1 MDEKA
6 LLEWKEAHADVYSK
20 FKQDLEEQLLK
31 PYHQTILDL
40 GDGNAE
46 SLQSIIAN
54 LYAVSSK
61 DGFDIEKLYTKAVE
75 SGDVSAYCLCC
86 YLQFDNCADRLA
98 DALADKAEK
107 PDAQE
112 IMDAVQDYKWF
123 YKQNRKQEEPKITAD
138 ELNILSLRRWHY
150 GHPEEYKE
158 FTATFQKAY
167 DGDMT
172 FIQTNFFFFLM
183 EMFSTKGVKGMMKIV
198 ASLFPGNMHYQQSLM
213 GSDDNPLKG
222 RLSEMLDS
230 SLNNEA
236 IRERLLHKNPYLF
249 SLYYWII
256 FDNGFLHAA
265 DLISQTF
272 LKPESPYWEKLI
284 GRRCVETLIGA
295 SINKAHYSKAQWKEV
310 TQKLKKGEAKQV
322 IDAALLE
329 VQGRRWRK
337 STYVILEE
345 MLPSEDAT
353 ILLGEIQKVLSE
365 WKQVDDADFILP
377 YIFAALV
384 KGCLTN
390 EEYNYR
396 TFHAAMREKFPDYH
410 ICEGFNWV
418 EAVYNAIVSEDNS
431 GNLDVSDAQ
440 IRRGRKYATGIK
452 LRLLSAQSI
461 PISTKLTRMLTSGI
475 LFSFLQC

>member
-6 LLEWKEAHADVYSK
+6 LLGWKEAHADVYSK

-40 GDGNAE
+40 GDGYAE
-46 SLQSIIAN
+46 SLQSVMAN
-54 LYAVSSK
+54 FAAISTE
-61 DGFDIEKLYTKAVE
+61 DGFDIDKLYTKAVE

-86 YLQFDNCADRLA
+86 YLQFDDGADRLA
-98 DALADKAEK
+98 KAIEEKSEK
-107 PDAQE
+107 PDTQE
-112 IMDAVQDYKWF
+112 ILDAVEDYKRF
-123 YKQNRKQEEPKITAD
+123 YEQNRKQEESKITAD

-150 GHPEEYKE
+150 DHPEEYKE

-172 FIQTNFFFFLM
+172 FIQTNFFFLM

-198 ASLFPGNMHYQQSLM
+198 ASLFPGNKHYQQSLM
-213 GSDDNPLKG
+213 GNDENPLKG

-230 SLNNEA
+230 TLNNEA

-265 DLISQTF
+265 DLISHTF
-272 LKPESPYWEKLI
+272 LKPESPYWEKVI
-284 GRRCVETLIGA
+284 GKRCVETLIGA
-295 SINKAHYSKAQWKEV
+295 SIDKAHYSKAQWKEV
-310 TQKLKKGEAKQV
+310 TQKLKKGETKQV

-329 VQGRRWRK
+329 VQGRRGRK

-345 MLPSEDAT
+345 MLPPEDAT
-353 ILLGEIQKVLSE
+353 ILIGEIKKVLSE
-365 WKQVDDADFILP
+365 WKQVDDADIILP

-384 KGCLTN
+384 IGGLIN
-390 EEYNYR
+390 GDYNYR
-396 TFHAAMREKFPDYH
+396 TFHAAMRERFPDYH
-410 ICEGFNWV
+410 IREGFNWV

-452 LRLLSAQSI
+452 LRLLSAI
-461 PISTKLTRMLTSGI
+461 NPNIN
-475 LFSFLQC
+475 

>member
-1 MDEKA
+1 MNEKA
-6 LLEWKEAHADVYSK
+6 LLDWKEANEEVYSK
-20 FKQDLEEQLLK
+20 FRQDLEEQLLK

-46 SLQSIIAN
+46 SLQSVIAN
-54 LYAVSSK
+54 LHAVSSK
-61 DGFDIEKLYTKAVE
+61 DGFDIEKLYTKAVQ

-86 YLQFDNCADRLA
+86 YLQFDNGADRLA

-107 PDAQE
+107 PDTQE
-112 IMDAVQDYKWF
+112 ILDAAEDYKRF
-123 YKQNRKQEEPKITAD
+123 YEQNRKLEESKIKTD

-150 GHPEEYKE
+150 DHPEEYKE
-158 FTATFQKAY
+158 FTATFQKAC

-172 FIQTNFFFFLM
+172 FIQTNFFFLM
-183 EMFSTKGVKGMMKIV
+183 EMFSTKGVKGLMKIV
-198 ASLFPGNMHYQQSLM
+198 ASLFPGNKHYQQSLM
-213 GSDDNPLKG
+213 GNDDNPLKG

-272 LKPESPYWEKLI
+272 LKPESPYWEKVI
-284 GRRCVETLIGA
+284 GKRCVETLIGA
-295 SINKAHYSKAQWKEV
+295 SIDKAHYSKAQWKEV

-329 VQGRRWRK
+329 VEGRRGRK

-345 MLPSEDAT
+345 MLPPEDAT

-365 WKQVDDADFILP
+365 WKQVDDGDIILP

-396 TFHAAMREKFPDYH
+396 TFHAAMREKFPDYR
-410 ICEGFNWV
+410 IREGFNWA

-452 LRLLSAQSI
+452 LRLLSAI
-461 PISTKLTRMLTSGI
+461 NPNIN
-475 LFSFLQC
+475 

>member
-1 MDEKA
+1 MEEKM
-6 LLEWKEAHADVYSK
+6 LLEWKEAHAEVYAK
-20 FKQDLEEQLLK
+20 FKEDLEGQLQK
-31 PYHQTILDL
+31 PYHQNILDL

-46 SLQSIIAN
+46 PLQSAITN
-54 LYAVSSK
+54 LVSVSSE
-61 DGFDIEKLYTKAVE
+61 DGFDLDKLYTKAVE
-75 SGDVSAYCLCC
+75 SGDASVYCLC
-86 YLQFDNCADRLA
+86 YYFLFDNGEDRLA
-98 DALADKAEK
+98 DAIADKVER

-112 IMDAVQDYKWF
+112 IMDAVQEYRRF
-123 YKQNRKQEEPKITAD
+123 YKQNRKQEVVEITTD
-138 ELNILSLRRWHY
+138 EQNILSLRRWHY
-150 GHPEEYKE
+150 DHPEEYKE
-158 FTATFQKAY
+158 FTDTFQKAY

-172 FIQTNFFFFLM
+172 FIQTNFFFLM

-198 ASLFPGNMHYQQSLM
+198 ASLLPGNMHYQQSLM
-213 GSDDNPLKG
+213 GNDDNPLKG

-236 IRERLLHKNPYLF
+236 IRKRLLHKNPYLF

-272 LKPESPYWEKLI
+272 LKPESPYWEKVI
-284 GRRCVETLIGA
+284 GKRCVETLIGA
-295 SINKAHYSKAQWKEV
+295 SIDKAHYSKAQWKEV

-329 VQGRRWRK
+329 MQGRRGRK

-345 MLPSEDAT
+345 MLPSGEVPVL
-353 ILLGEIQKVLSE
+353 ISEIQKVLSE
-365 WKQVDDADFILP
+365 WKQVDDADIILP

-396 TFHAAMREKFPDYH
+396 TFHAAMKEKFPDYH
-410 ICEGFNWV
+410 IREGFNWA

-452 LRLLSAQSI
+452 LRLLSAI
-461 PISTKLTRMLTSGI
+461 NPNIN
-475 LFSFLQC
+475 

>member
-1 MDEKA
+1 MYCGFMDEKA
-6 LLEWKEAHADVYSK
+6 LLGWKEAHADVYSK

-40 GDGNAE
+40 GDGYAE
-46 SLQSIIAN
+46 SLQSVMAN
-54 LYAVSSK
+54 FAAISTE
-61 DGFDIEKLYTKAVE
+61 DGFDIDKLYTKAVE

-86 YLQFDNCADRLA
+86 YLQFDDGADRLA
-98 DALADKAEK
+98 KAIEEKSEK
-107 PDAQE
+107 PDTQE
-112 IMDAVQDYKWF
+112 ILDAVEDYKRF
-123 YKQNRKQEEPKITAD
+123 YEQNHKQEESKITAD

-150 GHPEEYKE
+150 DHPEEYKE
-158 FTATFQKAY
+158 FMATFQKAY

-172 FIQTNFFFFLM
+172 FIQTNFFFLM

-198 ASLFPGNMHYQQSLM
+198 ASLFPGNKHYQQSLM
-213 GSDDNPLKG
+213 GNDENPLKG

-230 SLNNEA
+230 TLNNEA

-265 DLISQTF
+265 DLISHTF
-272 LKPESPYWEKLI
+272 LKPESPYWEKVI
-284 GRRCVETLIGA
+284 GKRCVETLIGA
-295 SINKAHYSKAQWKEV
+295 SIDKAHYSKAQWKEV
-310 TQKLKKGEAKQV
+310 TQKLKKGETKQV

-329 VQGRRWRK
+329 VQGRRGRK

-345 MLPSEDAT
+345 MLPPEDAT
-353 ILLGEIQKVLSE
+353 ILIGEIKKVLSE
-365 WKQVDDADFILP
+365 WKQVDDADIILP

-384 KGCLTN
+384 IGGLIN
-390 EEYNYR
+390 GDYNYR
-396 TFHAAMREKFPDYH
+396 TFHAAMRERFPDYH
-410 ICEGFNWV
+410 IREGFNWV

-452 LRLLSAQSI
+452 LRLLSAI
-461 PISTKLTRMLTSGI
+461 NPNIN
-475 LFSFLQC
+475 

>member
-6 LLEWKEAHADVYSK
+6 LLGWKEAHADVYSK

-46 SLQSIIAN
+46 SLQSVMAN
-54 LYAVSSK
+54 FAAISTE
-61 DGFDIEKLYTKAVE
+61 DGFDIDKLYTKAVE
-75 SGDVSAYCLCC
+75 SDDVSAYCLCC
-86 YLQFDNCADRLA
+86 YLQFDDGVDRLA
-98 DALADKAEK
+98 KAIEEKSEK
-107 PDAQE
+107 PDTRE
-112 IMDAVQDYKWF
+112 ILDAVEDYKRF
-123 YKQNRKQEEPKITAD
+123 YEQNRKQEESKITSD

-150 GHPEEYKE
+150 DHPEEYKE
-158 FTATFQKAY
+158 FTTTFQKAY
-167 DGDMT
+167 EGDMT
-172 FIQTNFFFFLM
+172 FIQTNFFFLM
-183 EMFSTKGVKGMMKIV
+183 EMFSTKGVKGIMKIV
-198 ASLFPGNMHYQQSLM
+198 ASLFPGNKHYQQSLM
-213 GSDDNPLKG
+213 GSDENPLKG

-265 DLISQTF
+265 DLISHTF

-295 SINKAHYSKAQWKEV
+295 SIDKAHYSKAQWKEV
-310 TQKLKKGEAKQV
+310 TQKLKKGETKQV

-329 VQGRRWRK
+329 VQGRRGRK
-337 STYVILEE
+337 STFVLLEE
-345 MLPSEDAT
+345 MLPPEDVT
-353 ILLGEIQKVLSE
+353 ILIGEIKKVLSE
-365 WKQVDDADFILP
+365 WKQVDDADIILP
-377 YIFAALV
+377 YILVALV
-384 KGCLTN
+384 KGGLTN
-390 EEYNYR
+390 GEYNYR
-396 TFHAAMREKFPDYH
+396 TFHAAMSEKFPNFH
-410 ICEGFNWV
+410 INEGFNWV

-440 IRRGRKYATGIK
+440 IRRGRKYARDIK
-452 LRLLSAQSI
+452 LRLLSTI
-461 PISTKLTRMLTSGI
+461 NPNIN
-475 LFSFLQC
+475 

>member
-6 LLEWKEAHADVYSK
+6 LLDWKEANEEVYSK
-20 FKQDLEEQLLK
+20 FKEDLEEQLLK
-31 PYHQTILDL
+31 PYHQNILDL

-46 SLQSIIAN
+46 SLQAVISN
-54 LYAVSSK
+54 LDAVSSM
-61 DGFDIEKLYTKAVE
+61 DGFDIDKLYAKAVE

-86 YLQFDNCADRLA
+86 YLQFDDGADRLA
-98 DALADKAEK
+98 HALADKAEK
-107 PDAQE
+107 PDVQE
-112 IMDAVQDYKWF
+112 ILDAVEDYKRF
-123 YKQNRKQEEPKITAD
+123 YKQDRKQEEPKITAD

-150 GHPEEYKE
+150 DHPEEYKE

-172 FIQTNFFFFLM
+172 FIQTNFFFLM
-183 EMFSTKGVKGMMKIV
+183 EMFSAKGVKGMMKIV
-198 ASLFPGNMHYQQSLM
+198 AALFPGNKHYQQNLM

-230 SLNNEA
+230 SLKNEA

-284 GRRCVETLIGA
+284 GWRCVEALIGA
-295 SINKAHYSKAQWKEV
+295 SIDKARYSKSQWKEI

-322 IDAALLE
+322 IEATLLE
-329 VQGRRWRK
+329 VQGRRGRK
-337 STYVILEE
+337 NTFVLLEDMFPEEYVPILI
-345 MLPSEDAT
+345 DAIKNELAEWKKVDDTDT
-353 ILLGEIQKVLSE
+353 IL
-365 WKQVDDADFILP
+365 A

-384 KGCLTN
+384 MGGLTN
-390 EEYNYR
+390 ANYSYHA
-396 TFHAAMREKFPDYH
+396 FHAAMREKFPDYH
-410 ICEGFNWV
+410 IKQGFDFV
-418 EAVYNAIVSEDNS
+418 EALYNAIISEDFEYNT
-431 GNLDVSDAQ
+431 NISDKQ
-440 IRRGRKYATGIK
+440 VKRGQKYTTYIK
-452 LRLLSAQSI
+452 HHLLSAINSNI
-461 PISTKLTRMLTSGI
+461 E
-475 LFSFLQC
+475 

>member
-1 MDEKA
+1 MDKKA
-6 LLEWKEAHADVYSK
+6 LLDWKEANKDVYSK

-46 SLQSIIAN
+46 SLQSVIAN
-54 LYAVSSK
+54 FAAISTEN
-61 DGFDIEKLYTKAVE
+61 GFDIDKLYTKAVE

-86 YLQFDNCADRLA
+86 YLQFDNGADRLA

-112 IMDAVQDYKWF
+112 ILDAVEDYKRF
-123 YKQNRKQEEPKITAD
+123 YEQNSKQEESKITAD

-150 GHPEEYKE
+150 DHPEEYKE

-172 FIQTNFFFFLM
+172 FIQTNFFFLM

-198 ASLFPGNMHYQQSLM
+198 ASLFPGNKHYQQSLM
-213 GSDDNPLKG
+213 GNDDNPLKG

-236 IRERLLHKNPYLF
+236 IRERLLYKNPYLF

-284 GRRCVETLIGA
+284 GRRCVEALIGA
-295 SINKAHYSKAQWKEV
+295 SIDKAHY
-310 TQKLKKGEAKQV
+310 

-329 VQGRRWRK
+329 VQGRRGRK

-345 MLPSEDAT
+345 MLPPEDAT
-353 ILLGEIQKVLSE
+353 ILIGEIQKVLSE
-365 WKQVDDADFILP
+365 WKQVDDADIILP
-377 YIFAALV
+377 YIFAALM
-384 KGCLTN
+384 KGSLTN

-410 ICEGFNWV
+410 IREGFNWA

-452 LRLLSAQSI
+452 LRLLSAI
-461 PISTKLTRMLTSGI
+461 NPNIN
-475 LFSFLQC
+475 

>member
-6 LLEWKEAHADVYSK
+6 LLGWKEAHADVYSK
-20 FKQDLEEQLLK
+20 FKQGLEEQLLK

-46 SLQSIIAN
+46 SLQSVIAN
-54 LYAVSSK
+54 FDAISTE
-61 DGFDIEKLYTKAVE
+61 DGFDIDKLYTKAVE

-86 YLQFDNCADRLA
+86 YLQFDDGADRLA
-98 DALADKAEK
+98 KAIEEK
-107 PDAQE
+107 SENPDTQE
-112 IMDAVQDYKWF
+112 ILDAVEDYKRF
-123 YKQNRKQEEPKITAD
+123 YEQNRKQEETKITAD

-150 GHPEEYKE
+150 DHPEEYKE

-167 DGDMT
+167 NGDMT
-172 FIQTNFFFFLM
+172 FIQTNFFFLM

-198 ASLFPGNMHYQQSLM
+198 ASLFPGNKHYQQSLM
-213 GSDDNPLKG
+213 GSDENLLKG
-222 RLSEMLDS
+222 RLSEMLES

-284 GRRCVETLIGA
+284 GKRCVETLIGA
-295 SINKAHYSKAQWKEV
+295 SIDKAHYSKAQWKEV
-310 TQKLKKGEAKQV
+310 TQKLKKGETKQV

-329 VQGRRWRK
+329 VQGRRGRK

-345 MLPSEDAT
+345 MLPPEDVI
-353 ILLGEIQKVLSE
+353 ILIGEIKKVLSE
-365 WKQVDDADFILP
+365 WKQVDDADIILP

-384 KGCLTN
+384 IGGLIN
-390 EEYNYR
+390 GDYNYR
-396 TFHAAMREKFPDYH
+396 TFHAAMRERFPDYH
-410 ICEGFNWV
+410 IREGFNWP

-452 LRLLSAQSI
+452 LRLLSAI
-461 PISTKLTRMLTSGI
+461 NPNIN
-475 LFSFLQC
+475 

>member
-61 DGFDIEKLYTKAVE
+61 DGFDIEKLYKKAVQ
-75 SGDVSAYCLCC
+75 SSDVSAYCLCC
-86 YLQFDNCADRLA
+86 YLQFDNGADRLA

-107 PDAQE
+107 TDTQE
-112 IMDAVQDYKWF
+112 ILDAVEDFKRF
-123 YKQNRKQEEPKITAD
+123 YEQNSKQEETKITAD

-150 GHPEEYKE
+150 DHPEEYKE
-158 FTATFQKAY
+158 FTATFLKAY

-172 FIQTNFFFFLM
+172 FIQTNFFFLM

-198 ASLFPGNMHYQQSLM
+198 ASLFPGNKHYQQSLM
-213 GSDDNPLKG
+213 GNDDNPLKG

-236 IRERLLHKNPYLF
+236 IRERLFHKNPYLF

-272 LKPESPYWEKLI
+272 LKPESHYWEKVI
-284 GRRCVETLIGA
+284 GRRCVEALIGA
-295 SINKAHYSKAQWKEV
+295 SIDKAHYSKAQWKEV
-310 TQKLKKGEAKQV
+310 TQKLKKGEVKQI

-329 VQGRRWRK
+329 VQGRRGRK

-345 MLPSEDAT
+345 MLPPEDAT
-353 ILLGEIQKVLSE
+353 ILIGEIQKVLSE
-365 WKQVDDADFILP
+365 WKQVDDADIILP
-377 YIFAALV
+377 YIFAALM
-384 KGCLTN
+384 KGSLTN

-410 ICEGFNWV
+410 IREGFNWA

-452 LRLLSAQSI
+452 LRLLSAI
-461 PISTKLTRMLTSGI
+461 NPNIN
-475 LFSFLQC
+475 

>member
-6 LLEWKEAHADVYSK
+6 LLEWKEANADVYSK

-31 PYHQTILDL
+31 PYHQTIVDL

-46 SLQSIIAN
+46 SLQSVIAN

-86 YLQFDNCADRLA
+86 YLQFDNGADRLA

-112 IMDAVQDYKWF
+112 ILDAVEDYKRF
-123 YKQNRKQEEPKITAD
+123 YEQNSKQEEPKITAD

-150 GHPEEYKE
+150 DHPEEYKE
-158 FTATFQKAY
+158 FTATFLKAY

-172 FIQTNFFFFLM
+172 FIQTNFFFLM

-198 ASLFPGNMHYQQSLM
+198 ASLFPGNKHYQQSLM
-213 GSDDNPLKG
+213 GNDDNPLKG

-265 DLISQTF
+265 DLISRTF
-272 LKPESPYWEKLI
+272 LKPESPYWEKVI
-284 GRRCVETLIGA
+284 GKRCVETLIGA
-295 SINKAHYSKAQWKEV
+295 SIDKAHYSKAQWKEV

-329 VQGRRWRK
+329 VQGCRGRK

-345 MLPSEDAT
+345 MLPSGEVPVL
-353 ILLGEIQKVLSE
+353 ISEIQKVLSE
-365 WKQVDDADFILP
+365 WKQVDDADIILP

-384 KGCLTN
+384 TGGLIN
-390 EEYNYR
+390 GDYNYR

-410 ICEGFNWV
+410 IREGFNWV
-418 EAVYNAIVSEDNS
+418 EAVYNAIMSEDNS

-440 IRRGRKYATGIK
+440 IRRGRKYARDIK
-452 LRLLSAQSI
+452 LRLLSAI
-461 PISTKLTRMLTSGI
+461 NPNIN
-475 LFSFLQC
+475 

>member
-6 LLEWKEAHADVYSK
+6 LSGWKEAHADVYSK

-46 SLQSIIAN
+46 SLQSVMAN
-54 LYAVSSK
+54 FAAISTE
-61 DGFDIEKLYTKAVE
+61 DGFDIDKLYTKAVE
-75 SGDVSAYCLCC
+75 SDDVYAYCLCC
-86 YLQFDNCADRLA
+86 YLQFDDGAGRLA
-98 DALADKAEK
+98 KAIEEK
-107 PDAQE
+107 SENPDTQE
-112 IMDAVQDYKWF
+112 ILDAVEDYKRF
-123 YKQNRKQEEPKITAD
+123 YEQNRKQEESKITSD

-150 GHPEEYKE
+150 DHPEEYKE
-158 FTATFQKAY
+158 FTTTFQKAY

-172 FIQTNFFFFLM
+172 FIQTNFFFLM

-198 ASLFPGNMHYQQSLM
+198 ASLFPGNKHYQQSLM
-213 GSDDNPLKG
+213 GSDENPLKG

-284 GRRCVETLIGA
+284 GRRCVEALIGA
-295 SINKAHYSKAQWKEV
+295 SIDKARYSKSQWKEV
-310 TQKLKKGEAKQV
+310 TQKLKKGETKQV
-322 IDAALLE
+322 IDAALIE
-329 VQGRRWRK
+329 VQGRRGRK
-337 STYVILEE
+337 STYVLLEE
-345 MLPSEDAT
+345 MLPPEDT
-353 ILLGEIQKVLSE
+353 TTLIGEIQKVLSE
-365 WKQVDDADFILP
+365 WKQVDDADIILP

-384 KGCLTN
+384 KGGLTN
-390 EEYNYR
+390 GDYNYR

-410 ICEGFNWV
+410 ISKGFNWA

-452 LRLLSAQSI
+452 LRLLSAI
-461 PISTKLTRMLTSGI
+461 NPNIN
-475 LFSFLQC
+475 

>member
-1 MDEKA
+1 MDEKV
-6 LLEWKEAHADVYSK
+6 LSDWKEAHADVYSK
-20 FKQDLEEQLLK
+20 FKQNLEEQLLK

-46 SLQSIIAN
+46 SSQSVIAN
-54 LYAVSSK
+54 FAAISTE
-61 DGFDIEKLYTKAVE
+61 DGFDIDKLYTKAVE

-86 YLQFDNCADRLA
+86 YLQFDDGADQLA
-98 DALADKAEK
+98 KAIEEK
-107 PDAQE
+107 SENPDTQE
-112 IMDAVQDYKWF
+112 ILDAVEDYKRF
-123 YKQNRKQEEPKITAD
+123 YEQNRKEEESKTTAD

-150 GHPEEYKE
+150 DHPEEYKE
-158 FTATFQKAY
+158 FTDTFQKAY

-172 FIQTNFFFFLM
+172 FIQTNFFFLM

-198 ASLFPGNMHYQQSLM
+198 ASLFPGNKHYQQSLM
-213 GSDDNPLKG
+213 GSDENPLKG
-222 RLSEMLDS
+222 RMSELLDS

-265 DLISQTF
+265 DLISHTF

-295 SINKAHYSKAQWKEV
+295 SIDKAHYSKAQWKEV
-310 TQKLKKGEAKQV
+310 TQKLKKGETKQV

-329 VQGRRWRK
+329 VQGRRGRK

-345 MLPSEDAT
+345 MLPPEDVT
-353 ILLGEIQKVLSE
+353 ILIGEIKKVLSE
-365 WKQVDDADFILP
+365 WKQVDDADIILP

-384 KGCLTN
+384 IGGLIN
-390 EEYNYR
+390 GDYNYR
-396 TFHAAMREKFPDYH
+396 TFHAAMRERFPDYH
-410 ICEGFNWV
+410 IREGFNWV
-418 EAVYNAIVSEDNS
+418 EAVYNAIVSEDNC

-440 IRRGRKYATGIK
+440 IRRGRRYARDIK
-452 LRLLSAQSI
+452 LRLLSAI
-461 PISTKLTRMLTSGI
+461 NPNID
-475 LFSFLQC
+475 

>member
-1 MDEKA
+1 MN
-6 LLEWKEAHADVYSK
+6 
-20 FKQDLEEQLLK
+20 
-31 PYHQTILDL
+31 
-40 GDGNAE
+40 G
-46 SLQSIIAN
+46 
-54 LYAVSSK
+54 
-61 DGFDIEKLYTKAVE
+61 
-75 SGDVSAYCLCC
+75 
-86 YLQFDNCADRLA
+86 ADRLA

-107 PDAQE
+107 PDTQE
-112 IMDAVQDYKWF
+112 ILDAVEDYKRF
-123 YKQNRKQEEPKITAD
+123 YEQNRKLEESKITAD

-150 GHPEEYKE
+150 DHPEEYKE

-172 FIQTNFFFFLM
+172 FIQTNFFFLM

-198 ASLFPGNMHYQQSLM
+198 ASMFPGNKHYQQSLI
-213 GSDDNPLKG
+213 GNDDNPLKG

-272 LKPESPYWEKLI
+272 LKPESPYWEKII
-284 GRRCVETLIGA
+284 GRRCVKTLIGA
-295 SINKAHYSKAQWKEV
+295 SIDKAHYSKAQWKEV
-310 TQKLKKGEAKQV
+310 TQKLKKGEEKQV

-329 VQGRRWRK
+329 VQGRRGRK

-345 MLPSEDAT
+345 MLHPENVT
-353 ILLGEIQKVLSE
+353 ILIGEIKEVLSE
-365 WKQVDDADFILP
+365 WKQVDDADIVLP
-377 YIFAALV
+377 YIFAALM
-384 KGCLTN
+384 KGSFTN

-410 ICEGFNWV
+410 IREGFNWA

-440 IRRGRKYATGIK
+440 IRRGRKYVTGIK
-452 LRLLSAQSI
+452 LRLLSAI
-461 PISTKLTRMLTSGI
+461 NPNIN
-475 LFSFLQC
+475 